1 MAAAPASAGQKA
13 LRAALQNKVFD
24 PVYYLHGAE
33 DYLKDETVRQ
43 VIDAAVDPA
52 TRDFN
57 LETLRGAEVDGER
70 LGSLLGTPPMMAERR
85 VVILRDVSALKKDAR
100 RVLERYLERPAT
112 DVVLVLVAAAGTKED
127 RALAERSTAIDFEPL
142 SGARVPKWITY
153 YAKHD
158 LECDITDDAVA
169 LLQTAVGTDL
179 SQLRIELDK
188 LASFVAGDEGRVIDE
203 NAVSAIVGIRRGETL
218 GDLLD
223 AVAHRKVGAA
233 LDLLPHV
240 LLQPK
245 TSAVTI
251 IMALATQ
258 TLALAWGRAKRD
270 AGTPSHRMENELFG
284 LLKDAGSSFTGRS
297 WGDAVRAW
305 SRALDAWTPAE
316 LDDALTV
323 LLATDAALKES
334 RVSSDEQLLQSLI
347 LSLCA
352 PGRSRS
358 RRAA

>member
-1 MAAAPASAGQKA
+1 MAAAPTSPGQKA
-13 LRAALQNKVFD
+13 LRTALQSKVFD

-33 DYLKDETVRQ
+33 DYLKDETIRQ
-43 VIDAAVDPA
+43 ITDAAVDQA

-57 LETLRGAEVDGER
+57 LEILRGAEVDGEG

-85 VVILRDVSALKKDAR
+85 VVVLRDVASLKKDAR
-100 RVLERYLERPAT
+100 RALERYLERPAS
-112 DVVLVLVAAAGTKED
+112 DVVLVLVAAAGSKED

-142 SGARVPKWITY
+142 SGSRVPKWITY

-158 LECDITDDAVA
+158 LGCEITDEAVA
-169 LLQTAVGTDL
+169 LLQNAVGTEL

-188 LASFVAGDEGRVIDE
+188 LASYVVGDEGRLIDE
-203 NAVSAIVGIRRGETL
+203 RAVSAIVGVQRGETL

-223 AVAHRKVGAA
+223 AIARRKAGTA

-258 TLALAWGRAKRD
+258 TLALAWGHVKRD
-270 AGTPSHRMENELFG
+270 TGTPPHRMENELFG
-284 LLKDAGSSFTGRS
+284 LLKEAGSSYTGRS

-316 LDDALTV
+316 LDDALAV
-323 LLATDAALKES
+323 LLATDAAIKES

-347 LSLCA
+347 LTLCA

-358 RRAA
+358 WRAA